1 MFLFLF
7 TNVFGIDMN
16 MIPVD
21 LLMLLAGRISYQTC
35 SNLLSI

>member
-1 MFLFLF
+1 MFF
-7 TNVFGIDMN
+7 VSIYVVIDMN